1 MKNNKNKE
9 VYQIKQNTSKSNKSK
24 SNKGKQ
30 IGFSLLE
37 LMIAVAVLGIITS
50 IAYPSYLKQVQK
62 SKRTPAKVEL
72 MRIAQLQESFYVQNL
87 SYAKGLTGDS
97 SSGGLGFATGTVTSE
112 GDDYTITIATLDRDG
127 NACSWPSGTPPDS
140 CISYTLTATPVASKP
155 QYHDK
160 SCTGFQL
167 TNTGVKSA
175 KSSAYTYG
183 VASVRDE
190 CW

>member
-1 MKNNKNKE
+1 MKNNKA
-9 VYQIKQNTSKSNKSK
+9 YQSKHYQSK
-24 SNKGKQ
+24 HYQKHQ
-30 IGFSLLE
+30 MGFSLLE
-37 LMIAVAVLGIITS
+37 LMIAVAVLGIISS

-87 SYAKGLTGDS
+87 SYAKTLTGNTA
-97 SSGGLGFATGTVTSE
+97 SGGLGFATGSITSE
-112 GDDYTITIATLDRDG
+112 GDDYAITIATIDREG
-127 NACSWPSGTPPDS
+127 NACSWPSGTPAVS
-140 CISYTLTATPVASKP
+140 CVSYTLTATPVTTKP

-167 TNTGVKSA
+167 TNTGVKLA
-175 KSSAYTYG
+175 KSSAYDYG
-183 VASVRDE
+183 IASVRDE

>member
-1 MKNNKNKE
+1 MKNNENNE
-9 VYQIKQNTSKSNKSK
+9 AYQSKQCQK
-24 SNKGKQ
+24 KQ
-30 IGFSLLE
+30 KGFSLLE
-37 LMIAVAVLGIITS
+37 LMIAVAVLGIISS

-87 SYAKGLTGDS
+87 SYAKTLTGDAA
-97 SSGGLGFATGTVTSE
+97 SGGLGFATGSVSSE

-127 NACSWPSGTPPDS
+127 NACSWPSGTPAVS
-140 CISYTLTATPVASKP
+140 CISYTLTATPVATKP

-167 TNTGVKSA
+167 TNTGVKLA
-175 KSSAYTYG
+175 KSSVHAYG
-183 VASVRDE
+183 VANVRDE